1 MDEGEINMTNY
12 EKHLEKVWRDGM
24 VVGDIYNFIG
34 KGTGGWRYRYTLIG
48 FEGCGE
54 DLLLIFK
61 SAEHD
66 TVFRIMANDIGA
78 AHLFS
83 KPTEYKKEETNM
95 NNFDEMLEKKWRERM
110 IVGQKYDVIR
120 KGENDRTLRLTF
132 LRSYGHGLDFTL
144 AFEYSNHERLDIKA
158 WDIVWVYPLSFPDAL
173 PKPMELVK
181 KSEEYKF
188 DEKAFYRAT
197 NGVRHF
203 VLKDSDNNRY
213 EALYYEP
220 ILDGAGM
227 HIAFASNVG
236 CDDVTVQSAKL
247 YHDKILYDA
256 VCVWTDF
263 KLFKGD
269 SVYTLDEIKISDIF
283 KKEEKL
289 EWDIDKLKVG
299 KAYCI
304 RDIDGNETDG
314 IYRFLYEP
322 TIPGQ
327 SSIVFAV
334 VSDKGVVGTCHVYQ
348 EDLVSGKI
356 KIYELACRKEIDE
369 E

>member
-1 MDEGEINMTNY
+1 MDKGEINMTNY

-24 VVGDIYNFIG
+24 VVGAIYNFIG

-61 SAEHD
+61 SAEND
-66 TVFRIMANDIGA
+66 TVFRIMANDIGGVS
-78 AHLFS
+78 FIS
-83 KPTEYKKEETNM
+83 KPDEEKSDT
-95 NNFDEMLEKKWRERM
+95 
-110 IVGQKYDVIR
+110 
-120 KGENDRTLRLTF
+120 
-132 LRSYGHGLDFTL
+132 
-144 AFEYSNHERLDIKA
+144 
-158 WDIVWVYPLSFPDAL
+158 L
-173 PKPMELVK
+173 PKPMQLVK

-203 VLKDSDNNRY
+203 MLKDSDNNRY

-299 KAYCI
+299 KAYRI
-304 RDIDGNETDG
+304 QDSDGNEIDG
-314 IYRFLYEP
+314 IYRLLYEP
-322 TIPGQ
+322 TVSGQ

-334 VSDKGVVGTCHVYQ
+334 ISDKGEVGTYHVYQ
-348 EDLVSGKI
+348 EDLAIGKI
-356 KIYELACRKEIDE
+356 KIYELTCEKETDE